1 MHKAGEI
8 QGDLKNL
15 NKNIFTNLEKFVLDK
30 IEKRI
35 RLENIDHALEGRF
48 LGF

>member
-8 QGDLKNL
+8 PGDLKNL
-15 NKNIFTNLEKFVLDK
+15 NKNIFQNLEKFVLDK

-48 LGF
+48 F